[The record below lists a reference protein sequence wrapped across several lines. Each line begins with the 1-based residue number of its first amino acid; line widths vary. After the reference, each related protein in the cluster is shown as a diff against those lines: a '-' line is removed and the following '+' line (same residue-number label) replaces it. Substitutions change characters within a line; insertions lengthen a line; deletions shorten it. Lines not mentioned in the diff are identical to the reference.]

1 MYCFYTWI
9 ATLFWAMY
17 ESSERSRI
25 SWGNFT
31 HIQRRSFDDFRD
43 GLFFGLGCN
52 IWLFWQARKF
62 ALPGTLLLHPY
73 TRVYTLTSPKTSL
86 FSAHMYTHVDIISCA
101 QLRLQACL
109 VLTALWWPR
118 EEGLILAP
126 SPSLGPMPWLQ
137 ELGGRCHA
145 GAQCVVFLWPKRIAF
160 NA

>member
-1 MYCFYTWI
+1 MDSHFVLGHVWVLRVKPYLLRKLHTHP
-9 ATLFWAMY
+9 ATQLWWPQRWA
-17 ESSERSRI
+17 
-25 SWGNFT
+25 
-31 HIQRRSFDDFRD
+31 
-43 GLFFGLGCN
+43 FFCLGCN

-62 ALPGTLLLHPY
+62 AHPGTLPLNPY
-73 TRVYTLTSPKTSL
+73 TRVYPLTSPKTSL

-145 GAQCVVFLWPKRIAF
+145 GAQCVMFLWPKPIAF